1 MARYSTFVL
10 SLFSLFAL
18 TSAFIPSIPQ
28 KASLLTCSSK
38 VADDMDIVKVP
49 EMWSEETKKAK
60 MAAFM
65 EKHPGYWNGEY
76 PPSTVLG
83 PWLSKAPAGLLN
95 PLSLVFMVA
104 GVYSVHQSNV
114 FFTLQGEGMH
124 PQYMGPS
131 AMLMFLSFFTHI
143 AGWIQM
149 KNSKK

>member
-1 MARYSTFVL
+1 MARFSTFIL

-18 TSAFIPSIPQ
+18 SAAFIPSMPQ
-28 KASLLTCSSK
+28 KSSLLTCSSK

-65 EKHPGYWNGEY
+65 EKHPGYWSGEY
-76 PPSTVLG
+76 PPSKVLG

-95 PLSLVFMVA
+95 PLSIVFMVA

-131 AMLMFLSFFTHI
+131 AILMFLSFFTHI